1 MVMLVVVPVGGGG
14 VVVVVVLGI
23 AAAKQWQTKLHQ
35 THSRLLSLPWPP
47 KLVHILLS
55 SFPCSKLDHKSSIL
69 YSTSRADL

>member
-14 VVVVVVLGI
+14 VVVVVLGI

-35 THSRLLSLPWPP
+35 THSRLLSLLWPP
-47 KLVHILLS
+47 KLVHILMS